1 VSNSIEAIGF
11 LPPSVPTAPWD
22 APMAEPQTAQGAKG
36 ASEFGRWFTQQI
48 GQVDSKLNVADRELQ
63 ALATG
68 QTQNLHQTMI
78 ALEEAK
84 LSFQLLVQ
92 VRNRVLEA
100 YQDVMRM
107 QV

>member
-1 VSNSIEAIGF
+1 
-11 LPPSVPTAPWD
+11 
-22 APMAEPQTAQGAKG
+22 
-36 ASEFGRWFTQQI
+36 
-48 GQVDSKLNVADRELQ
+48 LNVADRELQ

>member
-1 VSNSIEAIGF
+1 MSNPIEAVGF
-11 LPPSVPTAPWD
+11 LPPSVPVAPWD
-22 APMAEPQTAQGAKG
+22 APMAEPQAASGTQGA
-36 ASEFGRWFTQQI
+36 ADFGRWFTQQI
-48 GQVDSKLNVADRELQ
+48 EQVDGKLNVADRELQ

-68 QTQNLHQTMI
+68 QTQNLHQVMI

-92 VRNRVLEA
+92 VRNRVLDA

>member
-11 LPPSVPTAPWD
+11 LPPSIPTAPFD
-22 APMAEPQTAQGAKG
+22 APMAMPQAAQGVNG
-36 ASEFGRWFTQQI
+36 TSDFGRWFTQQI
-48 GQVDSKLNVADRELQ
+48 DQVDGKLNVADRELQ